1 MCRWFL
7 DEFIKFL
14 VRDGLRHGLWLA
26 AKISF
31 MFEVD
36 ICPEVGQ
43 PMNEDIC
50 SDSYLKLALYK

>member
-1 MCRWFL
+1 
-7 DEFIKFL
+7 
-14 VRDGLRHGLWLA
+14 
-26 AKISF
+26 

-36 ICPEVGQ
+36 ICPEIGQ